1 MIIRFRL
8 KSSRFWEIQT
18 ATVSKKNLIG
28 ALLFDSGETA
38 EATRLKRT
46 ARRRYTRRKNRIRYL
61 QEIFSSEMSKVD
73 DSFFHRLEES
83 FLVEEDKKHERHPI
97 FGNIVDEVAYHEKY
111 PTIYHLRKKIGR
123 FY

>member
-18 ATVSKKNLIG
+18 ATVSKKSYRG
-28 ALLFDSGETA
+28 SLFDSGETA

-83 FLVEEDKKHERHPI
+83 F
-97 FGNIVDEVAYHEKY
+97 G
-111 PTIYHLRKKIGR
+111 GR
-123 FY
+123 RQEA